1 MDYLSESQMDSDDEE
16 SAQSE
21 VKKGEPLLINY
32 KQLHTPIH
40 VYTCIIV
47 AVMFDVCEVEW

>member
-1 MDYLSESQMDSDDEE
+1 MDSDDEE